1 MTKYHQTS
9 VAFKNRLLYNIFI
22 NFTCLLKNILLS
34 LLLLMSDFTPTDTP
48 SAPVP
53 TRLASKPI
61 PDIKTFLLAIGGV
74 VVMWLPVLLLHLTLV
89 LFSAL
94 IAYALTRSIADWLRK
109 QMAYLRPSWR
119 GFQTHQL
126 AEWLALA
133 GWLLITV
140 VLVVLTG
147 DWVAEKMSVDVFG
160 KLVEQITLVLDQL
173 HRMLPDD
180 VARHVPSSVSMLQTQ
195 LLAMVKT
202 YAPQLQLAGIHT
214 LRGLGYVLI
223 GTVIGSMMAVQ
234 ITPRPRAPLP
244 PIVSYARGQFDELTQ
259 VFGDVFFAQVK
270 ISTINT
276 FLTAVYLLG
285 ILPLVGHP
293 LPMAWTVVLITFA
306 CGLIPVV
313 GNLVS
318 NVIIVLLSL
327 THGLGVSLAS
337 LAWLV
342 SIHKLE
348 YFLNAQI
355 IGHRI
360 HAAAWELLI
369 MMLLFEATFGI
380 AGLVAAPVIYA
391 QIKRVL
397 LHRGWL

>member
-1 MTKYHQTS
+1 
-9 VAFKNRLLYNIFI
+9 
-22 NFTCLLKNILLS
+22 
-34 LLLLMSDFTPTDTP
+34 MSKPTPTTNHTTTHP
-48 SAPVP
+48 QPLAVP
-53 TRLASKPI
+53 ANARLPTV
-61 PDIKTFLLAIGGV
+61 KTFLLAIGGV
-74 VVMWLPVLLLHLTLV
+74 LVMWLPVLLLHLTLV
-89 LFSAL
+89 MFSAL
-94 IAYALTRSIADWLRK
+94 IAYALTRSIADWLRR
-109 QMAYLRPSWR
+109 QVAYLRPNWF
-119 GFQTHQL
+119 GFQTSQL
-126 AEWLALA
+126 AEWLALVS
-133 GWLLITV
+133 WLLITSL
-140 VLVVLTG
+140 LVVLTS
-147 DWVAEKMSVDVFG
+147 DWVAEKMSIDVFG

-173 HRMLPDD
+173 HRMLPND
-180 VARHVPSSVSMLQTQ
+180 VARHVPSSVNMLQTQ

-202 YAPQLQLAGIHT
+202 YAPQLQIAGIHT
-214 LRGLGYVLI
+214 LRGFGYVLI

-234 ITPRPRAPLP
+234 IPPRPRAPLSP
-244 PIVSYARGQFDELTQ
+244 VARYVREQFDELTR
-259 VFGDVFFAQVK
+259 VFGEVFFAQVK
-270 ISTINT
+270 ISIINT
-276 FLTAVYLLG
+276 LLTAIYLLG
-285 ILPLVGHP
+285 ILPMVGHP
-293 LPMAWTVVLITFA
+293 LPLAWTVVLITFA

-318 NVIIVLLSL
+318 NIIIVLLSL

-355 IGHRI
+355 IGQRI
-360 HAAAWELLI
+360 HAAAWELLV